1 MDGTIANL
9 YGYPNW
15 LQKIRKN
22 MTEPYEKCSPM
33 QEYNKIIELL
43 NKLKQIK
50 EIEIIV
56 ISWTAMG
63 ADKNFKKAIKKAKIN
78 WLKENNFPFDKVH
91 IVQYGTKKNTVRK
104 DLKNAIL
111 FDDDEKVRAT
121 WENSFTEKEIIAT
134 LNKLLTLD

>member
-121 WENSFTEKEIIAT
+121 WENSFTEKEIITT

>member
-56 ISWTAMG
+56 ISWTAIG

-121 WENSFTEKEIIAT
+121 WENSFTEKEIITT